1 MNIHQVLEGK
11 KDYIDLLLLADEQ
24 ENMVDK
30 YLESGDM
37 FVLEDNG
44 VKAECVVTKEAD
56 GVYELKN
63 IAVTP
68 DYQRRGYGKK
78 LIEFL
83 LFHYTDWKVFLVGT
97 GDSDHVLN
105 FYKSCG
111 FKESHRIKNFFTDNY
126 NHPMYENGK
135 QLIDMIYLK
144 LERKISHQLLRSPD
158 IQLTSDVIAEA
169 LGGANEAY
177 VKFCNELASRK
188 ITLEWRYYNDGK
200 AWLAKGIY
208 KWTGVRGGQK
218 SMTVFWLSIWEGF
231 FKVTLYF
238 PEKVRDDVLQIP
250 IEETVKE
257 RISRSSSL
265 GKLQFF
271 PIVFDFFAEDHF
283 ETLFTLVEFKKTLK

>member
-1 MNIHQVLEGK
+1 MNIHQVFERK

-30 YLESGDM
+30 YLERGDM

-97 GDSDHVLN
+97 GDSENVLN

-126 NHPMYENGK
+126 NHPMYENEK
-135 QLIDMIYLK
+135 QLIDMIYLR
-144 LERKISHQLLRSPD
+144 LERKKSHQLLRSPD
-158 IQLTSDVIAEA
+158 IQLTRDVIAEA

-208 KWTGVRGGQK
+208 KWTGVRGGPK
-218 SMTVFWLSIWEGF
+218 YMTVFWLSIWEGF

-238 PEKVRDDVLQIP
+238 PEKVRDDVLQLP

-257 RISRSSSL
+257 RIPHSSSL

-283 ETLFTLVEFKKTLK
+283 ETLFTLVEFKKILK